1 MGSKSTAILFGS
13 RVRALLVLVASC
25 FIILLVIAGVLN
37 KHGWP
42 FFAISIGG
50 TAAHVAWQLYTVN
63 LDIPESCW
71 GKGDMAN
78 QDLSVLIP
86 CD

>member
-13 RVRALLVLVASC
+13 RARVLLVLVASC
-25 FIILLVIAGVLN
+25 FIILLIIAGVLN

-50 TAAHVAWQLYTVN
+50 TAAHVAWQFYTVD

-71 GKGDMAN
+71 GKIDIVNHG
-78 QDLSVLIP
+78 LSVLIP